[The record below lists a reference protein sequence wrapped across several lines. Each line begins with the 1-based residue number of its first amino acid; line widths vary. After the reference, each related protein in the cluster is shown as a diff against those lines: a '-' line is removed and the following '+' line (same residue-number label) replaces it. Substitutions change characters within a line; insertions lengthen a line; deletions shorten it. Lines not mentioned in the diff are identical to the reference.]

1 MGLVQGEAW
10 VPIGA
15 GAVGAMMTTT
25 TEATA
30 LVQGEAWVPTGAG
43 AVGAMMTTTT
53 EATALVPDEAWAH
66 MGAGAAETTTKTTA
80 AATDLVPGEAWVPIG
95 AGAAATIMGA
105 RAGEGPRKE
114 WMDAADGATAI
125 STGGTPIAEAAIGA
139 VSPTRNGSKHPKVSE
154 RRFVVFG

>member
-1 MGLVQGEAW
+1 MMMTTTAEATALVPDEAW
-10 VPIGA
+10 AHIGAGAAETTTKTTAEGTAPVPDEAWAHIGA

-25 TEATA
+25 AE
-30 LVQGEAWVPTGAG
+30 G
-43 AVGAMMTTTT
+43 
-53 EATALVPDEAWAH
+53 TALVPDEAWAH
-66 MGAGAAETTTKTTA
+66 
-80 AATDLVPGEAWVPIG
+80 IG

-139 VSPTRNGSKHPKVSE
+139 VSPTRNGSKRKKVSE